1 MHNIEDFVKTYTVL
15 DKEFCEKIRGELNTA
30 NWRQHTF
37 YDPRTGVYADRS
49 GNKELDVTNDNIPS
63 RQELTQKVWETVHKY
78 IVEGL
83 QKPYYN
89 SWSGFSP
96 IRFNRY
102 HEDRLM
108 ALHVD
113 HIHSIF
119 EGERKGIPVLSV
131 LGSLNNDYEGGEFLM
146 FDDEKEYKIK
156 QGEIMIFP
164 SIFLYPHRVAPVT
177 KGIRDTFVSW
187 VW

>member
-1 MHNIEDFVKTYTVL
+1 MNNLEDYVKIYPKL
-15 DKEFCEKIRGELNTA
+15 DKEFCEKIRTELDA
-30 NWRQHTF
+30 AIWQQHTF
-37 YDPRTGVYADRS
+37 YDPQTGIYADRS
-49 GNKELDVTNDNIPS
+49 GNRELDVTNDNIPS
-63 RQELTQKVWETVHKY
+63 RQELTQKVWEVVHKY
-78 IVEGL
+78 IVEDL
-83 QKPYYN
+83 QKPYFS
-89 SWSGFSP
+89 SWSGFSH

-102 HEDRLM
+102 HPDRLM
-108 ALHVD
+108 ALHCD

-119 EGERKGIPVLSV
+119 QGERKGIPVLTI

-146 FDDEKEYKIK
+146 FDEEKEYKIK
-156 QGEIMIFP
+156 QGEIMMFP